1 MGISREAAK
10 ELTRLAW
17 PSVLA
22 LVLDQAT
29 GLTTLF
35 FVAALDDEYLLGSVG
50 LGAMAQNVFGFSLGM
65 GVNSALSTL
74 VSQGN
79 GAGRLDLCN
88 LALQQAQLLSL
99 LVAVP
104 SMFIMMYT
112 GAFFEAVGI
121 NQRSARD
128 AGEYVRGTIF
138 VMPFHFLSCATRLF
152 LRAMKLPR
160 PPTYVSLVVSLL
172 HPIWCYL
179 LLHRLGAGAFGAGLT
194 VSISYGLYF
203 ALLTAYVAVVRPA
216 PCDVAWTPLP
226 LDLAR
231 RRLCSC
237 MKRFNAD
244 ARAIEAEPGFR
255 EYLHVALP
263 SAILMWTEWWV
274 YEAMSLLAGLCGKTA
289 LAAHTATCSWLLIIF
304 MVPSGLGSATSAAV
318 GHAIGAGQSEAA
330 RSSMKAGVA
339 LILGSCSV
347 LGLLLFLGRGLAG
360 RLFSSDEEVLAAMN
374 VLIIILVVF
383 QLFDGIQTVLEG
395 GLIGLGLQRGASQVK
410 LVSMV
415 VVRLGGAYVLAIAL
429 HVGVSGIW
437 IAGVLGM
444 LVTVCLYIRL
454 LRRCDFELLASSAQ
468 QQLEPV
474 EDAFLQRYGG
484 RLLGGVEAERS
495 QDADPTDSQ
504 NFTPILFANCLI
516 IGLSAALGGYDHG
529 AASGALQNLVALR
542 GLKRQGRLGPLL
554 QGWVVA
560 SAWASNIAGN
570 LGGYYMPTPR
580 LALIVAGFLEAIGS
594 LLTALAPQL
603 WVLILGRLVNGF
615 GLGLNGVAVSQYISE
630 IAPPNARGGAIA
642 VQETT
647 FVSGAFIG
655 ALVGQHFLRLKDG
668 WRTTWGLA
676 SPLGLL
682 AVLTMLRMPDT
693 PRSIYRRAARTA
705 NEQRSESP
713 EAAQRR
719 LMAVLEAA
727 RREALSTM
735 CQIRGFEFADAAML
749 QELDGIERTYISEL
763 NLLGRAGSSA
773 ASPSATGSQEWWQ
786 EELPISQ
793 IFKSPVHLRLLLA
806 GCAANTLPALS
817 GSEALLNYAGQMF
830 HMVGFG
836 YPDAASL
843 AVSMYGVKLVMAFPS
858 FLWLDSVGRRVLLS
872 YGLSGVTASYG
883 VAALGLGLHSP
894 TLAGIGLMASQAI
907 YQGAVG
913 PVTWIVSSEMYPSDM
928 RARGCAIAAATFS
941 TFTLLSVQFHPLL
954 ISRGH
959 FTVLAMYAL
968 SAQAAWLL
976 TRVTVPETK
985 GRTLEEIQD
994 EAFDGRLFRRT
1005 SIMEAG
1011 SIFGLEPAP
1020 DAAGSLWE
1028 EGGIRRLYQGVQLA
1042 IIQAPL
1048 SRLGDTA
1055 ANAGV
1060 LVLMD
1065 FYFPEAPLPLKTAA
1079 ASTAA
1084 ALWRIA
1090 LTPIDTLKTTYQVRG
1105 EGGLDLLLARVRR
1118 NGPGE
1123 LYAGAIANFA
1133 GNWVGNYPY
1142 FVVFNALDSAWT
1154 APSDPM
1160 MRIVRTGLMGMCSSI
1175 SSDTLRGGR
1184 GIPRGCAARYPARR
1198 PYRPPGPWLGDPA
1211 LSQRTARNFFYN
1223 HLEVGGREAQLV
1235 EWRPAL
1241 AQQEYASWVWHPSMN
1256 PALIAS
1262 NLVEA

>member
-104 SMFIMMYT
+104 SMFIMLYT

-160 PPTYVSLVVSLL
+160 PPSYVSLVVSLL

-237 MKRFNAD
+237 MKRFNTD

-255 EYLHVALP
+255 EYLRVALP

-360 RLFSSDEEVLAAMN
+360 RLFSSDAEVLAAMN
-374 VLIIILVVF
+374 VLITILVVF

-444 LVTVCLYIRL
+444 LVTATSMQAHVGDAELTSSSRRRKFYLVPRL
-454 LRRCDFELLASSAQ
+454 LAYPGQS
-468 QQLEPV
+468 LEPV

-484 RLLGGVEAERS
+484 RLLGGAEAERS
-495 QDADPTDSQ
+495 QDAADTTDSQ

-603 WVLILGRLVNGF
+603 WVLILGRLINGF

-668 WRTTWGLA
+668 WR
-676 SPLGLL
+676 
-682 AVLTMLRMPDT
+682 
-693 PRSIYRRAARTA
+693 
-705 NEQRSESP
+705 
-713 EAAQRR
+713 
-719 LMAVLEAA
+719 
-727 RREALSTM
+727 
-735 CQIRGFEFADAAML
+735 
-749 QELDGIERTYISEL
+749 
-763 NLLGRAGSSA
+763 
-773 ASPSATGSQEWWQ
+773 
-786 EELPISQ
+786 
-793 IFKSPVHLRLLLA
+793 LA
-806 GCAANTLPALS
+806 GL
-817 GSEALLNYAGQMF
+817 
-830 HMVGFG
+830 
-836 YPDAASL
+836 
-843 AVSMYGVKLVMAFPS
+843 
-858 FLWLDSVGRRVLLS
+858 R
-872 YGLSGVTASYG
+872 
-883 VAALGLGLHSP
+883 GLG
-894 TLAGIGLMASQAI
+894 
-907 YQGAVG
+907 
-913 PVTWIVSSEMYPSDM
+913 
-928 RARGCAIAAATFS
+928 
-941 TFTLLSVQFHPLL
+941 
-954 ISRGH
+954 
-959 FTVLAMYAL
+959 
-968 SAQAAWLL
+968 SAC
-976 TRVTVPETK
+976 RV
-985 GRTLEEIQD
+985 
-994 EAFDGRLFRRT
+994 
-1005 SIMEAG
+1005 
-1011 SIFGLEPAP
+1011 
-1020 DAAGSLWE
+1020 
-1028 EGGIRRLYQGVQLA
+1028 
-1042 IIQAPL
+1042 
-1048 SRLGDTA
+1048 
-1055 ANAGV
+1055 
-1060 LVLMD
+1060 
-1065 FYFPEAPLPLKTAA
+1065 
-1079 ASTAA
+1079 
-1084 ALWRIA
+1084 
-1090 LTPIDTLKTTYQVRG
+1090 
-1105 EGGLDLLLARVRR
+1105 
-1118 NGPGE
+1118 
-1123 LYAGAIANFA
+1123 
-1133 GNWVGNYPY
+1133 
-1142 FVVFNALDSAWT
+1142 
-1154 APSDPM
+1154 
-1160 MRIVRTGLMGMCSSI
+1160 
-1175 SSDTLRGGR
+1175 
-1184 GIPRGCAARYPARR
+1184 
-1198 PYRPPGPWLGDPA
+1198 
-1211 LSQRTARNFFYN
+1211 
-1223 HLEVGGREAQLV
+1223 
-1235 EWRPAL
+1235 
-1241 AQQEYASWVWHPSMN
+1241 
-1256 PALIAS
+1256 
-1262 NLVEA
+1262 

>member
-1 MGISREAAK
+1 MGSREAAR
-10 ELTRLAW
+10 ELVRLAW
-17 PSVLA
+17 PSILA
-22 LVLDQAT
+22 LLLDQVT
-29 GLTTLF
+29 GLTTMF

-74 VSQGN
+74 VSQGK
-79 GAGRLDLCN
+79 GAGRLDLCK
-88 LALQQAQLLSL
+88 LALEQAQILSL

-104 SMFIMMYT
+104 SMFLMMYA

-138 VMPFHFLSCATRLF
+138 VMPIHFLSCATRLF
-152 LRAMKLPR
+152 LRALKLPR
-160 PPTYVSLVVSLL
+160 PPTYVSLVVALF
-172 HPIWCYL
+172 HPLWCYL
-179 LLHRLGAGAFGAGLT
+179 LLHRLAAGAFGAGLC

-203 ALLTAYVAVVRPA
+203 VLLTAYVALVRPA
-216 PCDVAWTPLP
+216 PCGDAWTPLP
-226 LDLAR
+226 LGLVK
-231 RRLCSC
+231 RRLRQC
-237 MKRFNAD
+237 MKPLEAERQAT
-244 ARAIEAEPGFR
+244 EAEPGFR
-255 EYLHVALP
+255 DYLCVALP
-263 SAILMWTEWWV
+263 SAVLMWTEWWV

-289 LAAHTATCSWLLIIF
+289 LAAHTGTSSWLLIVF
-304 MVPSGLGSATSAAV
+304 MVPQGLGSATSAAV
-318 GHAIGAGQSEAA
+318 GHAIGAGHSREA
-330 RSSMKAGVA
+330 RSSLKAAAA
-339 LILGSCSV
+339 LILGICLL
-347 LGLLLFLGRGLAG
+347 LGLLLCLFRGAAA
-360 RLFSSDEEVLAAMN
+360 RVFSTDDAVVETMN
-374 VLIIILVVF
+374 VLIVILVVF
-383 QLFDGIQTVLEG
+383 QFFDGLQTVLEG

-415 VVRLGGAYVLAIAL
+415 VVRLGGAYVLAISL
-429 HVGVSGIW
+429 HMGVSGIW
-437 IAGVLGM
+437 VAGVLGM
-444 LVTVCLYIRL
+444 LVTVCLYARL
-454 LRRCDFELLASSAQ
+454 LRRCDFELLASCAQ
-468 QQLEPV
+468 QQLTQPLPRHAVLGADAARTGRRGCCGSDFLASAPKAAPRAQVSSLHAAYSTEKPSSISKV
-474 EDAFLQRYGG
+474 CATETEDAFLRRYGG
-484 RLLGGVEAERS
+484 RLLGGAEAETA
-495 QDADPTDSQ
+495 QGTADAVDSQ

-529 AASGALQNLVALR
+529 AASGALQNLVTLR
-542 GLKRQGRLGPLL
+542 GLKIHGRLGPLL
-554 QGWVVA
+554 QGWIVA
-560 SAWASNIAGN
+560 SAWMSNIGGN
-570 LGGYYMPTPR
+570 LCGYYMPTPR
-580 LALIVAGFLEAIGS
+580 LALIVAGIFEAIGS
-594 LLTALAPQL
+594 LLTAMAPQL
-603 WVLILGRLVNGF
+603 WVLILGRLINGF

-647 FVSGAFIG
+647 FVSGAFVG
-655 ALVGQHFLRLKDG
+655 ALVGQHFLRLKGG

-727 RREALSTM
+727 RRDALSTM
-735 CQIRGFEFADAAML
+735 CQIRGLEFADAAML

-763 NLLGRAGSSA
+763 NLLGRAASA
-773 ASPSATGSQEWWQ
+773 SGSPSAAGTQEWWQ

-843 AVSMYGVKLVMAFPS
+843 AVSLYGVKLVMAFPS

-894 TLAGIGLMASQAI
+894 TLAGVGLMASQAI

-959 FTVLAMYAL
+959 FTVLSMYAL
-968 SAQAAWLL
+968 SAQVAWLL

-994 EAFDGRLFRRT
+994 EAFQGRLFRRT
-1005 SIMEAG
+1005 SMLEAS
-1011 SIFGLEPAP
+1011 SIFGLEPEP
-1020 DAAGSLWE
+1020 DAAG
-1028 EGGIRRLYQGVQLA
+1028 
-1042 IIQAPL
+1042 
-1048 SRLGDTA
+1048 
-1055 ANAGV
+1055 
-1060 LVLMD
+1060 
-1065 FYFPEAPLPLKTAA
+1065 
-1079 ASTAA
+1079 
-1084 ALWRIA
+1084 
-1090 LTPIDTLKTTYQVRG
+1090 
-1105 EGGLDLLLARVRR
+1105 
-1118 NGPGE
+1118 
-1123 LYAGAIANFA
+1123 
-1133 GNWVGNYPY
+1133 
-1142 FVVFNALDSAWT
+1142 
-1154 APSDPM
+1154 
-1160 MRIVRTGLMGMCSSI
+1160 
-1175 SSDTLRGGR
+1175 
-1184 GIPRGCAARYPARR
+1184 
-1198 PYRPPGPWLGDPA
+1198 
-1211 LSQRTARNFFYN
+1211 
-1223 HLEVGGREAQLV
+1223 
-1235 EWRPAL
+1235 
-1241 AQQEYASWVWHPSMN
+1241 
-1256 PALIAS
+1256 
-1262 NLVEA
+1262 